1 MTTPSTPAPETPPVE
16 SGQPQPK
23 TPRDGTNKALRVAIL
38 YKRNTEPDESLMR
51 WLEENLTQNGQ
62 TVFIDRHLEMG
73 VDWAREIEKQ
83 IRESDAI
90 IPLLSAE
97 SVRSEMMGFEIEHA
111 HETAQVQH
119 GRPYLL
125 PVRVNYT
132 GPLPEPLGG
141 ILHPIQYF
149 LWQGNQD
156 KEGLLAELFDAL
168 RHLPSAEPVAFP
180 LPEKGHRLTPL
191 PPAPAKTASSEPPPH
206 LWVTPLALESVGGAV
221 PLESQYYVKRVVDT
235 EMQNALSR
243 RDSIVLIK
251 GARQMGKTS
260 LLARGLQFARE
271 SGARTAFMDCQKLNA
286 FNLDN
291 VNNFYMTLAES
302 LADQLD
308 LPMLPS
314 EAWDIRRGPN
324 INFERYVRR
333 EVLGRLQAPLVWG
346 LDEVDR
352 LFSCSFGSEVFGLFR
367 SWHNERAL
375 DPTGPWAG
383 LTLAIAYATEA
394 HLFIPDMNQSPFNV
408 GTRLA
413 LDDFLPVQ
421 IDELNRRYGNPL
433 KNSEELNR
441 FARLVGGH
449 PYLVRRGL
457 YEFTLNKTSLDTFET
472 MAPLDEGIYGDHLRR
487 ILVLLAKDPALMEV
501 VRGLLHEKPCP
512 SPESFYRLRSAGV
525 IAGHSPSDARPRCRL
540 YAMFLRRHLQ

>member
-1 MTTPSTPAPETPPVE
+1 MTIPTTPAPVNSPGNTG
-16 SGQPQPK
+16 SPQPGIQ
-23 TPRDGTNKALRVAIL
+23 PDGAAKPLRVAIL
-38 YKRNTEPDESLMR
+38 YKRNAEPDESLMR
-51 WLEENLTQNGQ
+51 WLEENLARNGQ

-111 HETAQVQH
+111 HETAQLQF
-119 GRPYLL
+119 GRPRLL

-141 ILHPIQYF
+141 ILQPIQYF

-156 KEGLLAELFDAL
+156 HEGLLVELFDAL
-168 RHLPSAEPVAFP
+168 RRMPAAEPAAFP
-180 LPEKGHRLTPL
+180 LPEKGDRLTPL
-191 PPAPAKTASSEPPPH
+191 RPQPARTGAAEPAPH

-221 PLESQYYVKRVVDT
+221 PLESQYYVKRAADA
-235 EMQNALSR
+235 EMQSAIAR

-260 LLARGLQFARE
+260 MLARGLQFARE
-271 SGARTAFMDCQKLNA
+271 SGARTAFIDCQKLSA

-308 LPMLPS
+308 LPVLPS
-314 EAWDIRRGPN
+314 EVWDSRRGPN

-333 EVLGRLQAPLVWG
+333 EVLGRLQTPLVWG

-375 DPTGPWAG
+375 DPTGPWTA
-383 LTLAIAYATEA
+383 LTLGIAYATEA
-394 HLFIPDMNQSPFNV
+394 HLFITDMNQSPFNV

-421 IDELNRRYGNPL
+421 IDEMNRRHGNPL

-457 YEFTLNKTSLDTFET
+457 HEFTINKTSLDTFET
-472 MAPLDEGIYGDHLRR
+472 MAPRDEGIYGDHLRR
-487 ILVLLAKDPALMEV
+487 ILMLLAKDPALMEI
-501 VRGLLHEKPCP
+501 VRGILHEKPCP

-525 IAGHSPSDARPRCRL
+525 VAGHTPTDARPRCRL
-540 YAMFLRRHLQ
+540 YTMFLRRHLL